1 MSSSDLSTLFHQL
14 DRRARLVR
22 GLRYMGLCAICAAG
36 IGLLMA
42 ILSAT
47 MGRPVPFFVM
57 IAVPAL
63 VVLGGLGFVLGLR
76 LPFRR
81 SKILLRADVALELE
95 ATLSTLYDIRSKPE
109 LDLFAKRIEA
119 RLPELSSAPRDA
131 FPVRFREIGLLAAA
145 LILTIGALAIATIP
159 KMPASPQDNIASGEV
174 LTAMVE
180 TPDVQHAQEASP
192 ESIASQGDDTDEEQQ
207 VSSDADSAETLT
219 LGDILTAIRPSPTVI
234 TDSDET
240 NADAAIRPRQ
250 PSELSLEEVL
260 RGIEQRLLDDTTQTL
275 SASDVAALEAYRASA
290 QGEIAQKLESLLAS
304 SSHDE
309 AATRVAQ
316 MLADPDL
323 VEATPQVSLPGA
335 EDEPATVARIG
346 PDTGGSETSSLMLEP
361 SEEDDGKLTFVETV
375 VPSASGGE
383 GDYTYY
389 LTKGVPIE
397 PPPQGVALSYQDL
410 DLSYQ
415 AIESIVASRSLPS
428 DVLDTIKAYFDRI
441 ARGGS

>member
-1 MSSSDLSTLFHQL
+1 MPEPNLIFEQLGRRAHAMRALLFAAIGSACGSVILLIVASIAAIVSHPMAHFNLIAPLALAVLCAASYLTGLKWSFPLTTILIRADSALGLEARLSTLH
-14 DRRARLVR
+14 
-22 GLRYMGLCAICAAG
+22 
-36 IGLLMA
+36 
-42 ILSAT
+42 
-47 MGRPVPFFVM
+47 
-57 IAVPAL
+57 
-63 VVLGGLGFVLGLR
+63 
-76 LPFRR
+76 
-81 SKILLRADVALELE
+81 DVD
-95 ATLSTLYDIRSKPE
+95 SHPE
-109 LDLFAKRIEA
+109 LQLFAKRIEA
-119 RLPELSSAPRDA
+119 HLPELSSAPRDA
-131 FPVRFREIGLLAAA
+131 FPVRLREIGLLAAA
-145 LILTIGALAIATIP
+145 LILTVGALAIANIP
-159 KMPASPQDNIASGEV
+159 EMPASPQDTMASGEV
-174 LTAMVE
+174 LTTIVE
-180 TPDVQHAQEASP
+180 TPDVQHAQETSP
-192 ESIASQGDDTDEEQQ
+192 ESLASQGDGTDDEQQ
-207 VSSDADSAETLT
+207 VSSDTDSAETLT

-234 TDSDET
+234 TDPDET
-240 NADAAIRPRQ
+240 DADAAIRPRQ
-250 PSELSLEEVL
+250 LSELSLEEVL
-260 RGIEQRLLDDTTQTL
+260 RGIEQRLRDDTAQTL
-275 SASDVAALEAYRASA
+275 SASELATLEAYRASA

-309 AATRVAQ
+309 AVTRVAQ

-323 VEATPQVSLPGA
+323 VEATPQTSLPGA

-397 PPPQGVALSYQDL
+397 PPSQGVALSYQDL

-441 ARGGS
+441 AGGGS